1 VCALPCQDRPCAA
14 HVMANTALVILCLAL
29 AGAAACNAAASA
41 SRLVMKPLDLRAARG
56 QADGLPRD
64 VHGAPEQFS
73 GYFQVRRGS
82 ACPAICMWRPDRSLV
97 LQHAEACMPVVLAAG
112 CSSAPSHEAYTDNL
126 LASCALAADPVCAAA
141 AAVLRHAARPQINRT
156 YAAEM
161 FLMFF
166 EARSANRSELP
177 LVLWMTG
184 GPGCSSELAIFYG
197 RRPLPAC
204 ALPASLPRALTRA
217 SGRTENGPFKI
228 TEDLELRD
236 SEYGWDQAAN
246 IVFVDQPINTGFSYS
261 ADPRDRVY
269 DETVVAADMLDFLHA
284 FLERFPKYKGRKF
297 FITGE
302 VRERGGEAGCRQSAA
317 CARLRGHLHACPAC
331 GEQAT
336 LCTRQEAPARVRAAE
351 RGACA
356 PPASVRHARCVRGPD
371 DDSGGAELRGP
382 LRARGQRRHPG
393 PQPRPRRRRG
403 HQPGRHRD
411 RQRAHRP
418 GQAVQPVRRLQR
430 VQGPHRRDPARLHQH
445 GAPAAAPQAA
455 SSACT
460 AAAAAE
466 AVRRAHSSS
475 PSATSSSGRATR
487 STSARCATWPCWCAS
502 RPWSGRSRRARP
514 TAAPAGSACV
524 SSPARVCGRAQRARA
539 ATAGPA
545 GRPRRACGR
554 PASSVPLRCPVGTGG
569 STGAVT
575 RAVLRRRPAATSTCT
590 TCGRRAP
597 GAPAQP
603 PARPGRAQGPT
614 RPPRARQECIGPLC
628 YDFSRLDD
636 YLAQPAVR
644 EALGVGAR
652 PWQSCSPDVYSDM
665 SSARPPPCR
674 SGPDPAGAGA
684 RLTRRAALTRAARRR
699 HHEELPPAGRAAA
712 GGGPAHHDLRRR
724 GCVRAP
730 AAPAPAAARE
740 GRSRRTDGRRA
751 RAADDWIC
759 NWMGNRK
766 WLTEMAWSN
775 QTQFVAAPEHNWT
788 VDGKLAGSVQAH
800 GPLSF
805 VKVTR
810 PAACYIILGRTS
822 GGRRRPRRLAR
833 V

>member
-514 TAAPAGSACV
+514 TAAPAGSARAGV
-524 SSPARVCGRAQRARA
+524 RASAASARGDSRSRRA
-539 ATAGPA
+539 AASRMRLPRLVRAAALPGRHRRQHRGGDSRCAAQAAGGNFNVYDVRKA
-545 GRPRRACGR
+545 RPRR
-554 PASSVPLRCPVGTGG
+554 P
-569 STGAVT
+569 
-575 RAVLRRRPAATSTCT
+575 RA
-590 TCGRRAP
+590 AP
-597 GAPAQP
+597 GP
-603 PARPGRAQGPT
+603 PWRRTGPDAAA
-614 RPPRARQECIGPLC
+614 RARQECIGPLC

-665 SSARPPPCR
+665 SSARPPLCR
-674 SGPDPAGAGA
+674 SGPDRAGAGA
-684 RLTRRAALTRAARRR
+684 RPTWRAALTRAARRR

-730 AAPAPAAARE
+730 RPRPRPP
-740 GRSRRTDGRRA
+740 RLA
-751 RAADDWIC
+751 RAAAA
-759 NWMGNRK
+759 G
-766 WLTEMAWSN
+766 LTGGARAP
-775 QTQFVAAPEHNWT
+775 QTT
-788 VDGKLAGSVQAH
+788 GSAT
-800 GPLSF
+800 GWA
-805 VKVTR
+805 T
-810 PAACYIILGRTS
+810 AS
-822 GGRRRPRRLAR
+822 G
-833 V
+833 